1 MIAVT
6 GGTGHLGNVLVR
18 ELVARGENV
27 RVLMRAGRSLESL
40 AGLPVEIARG
50 DVCEPSSLREA
61 LSGADLVY
69 HLAGLISI
77 TPGRER
83 SMRATN
89 VEGTRNVLAACAELG
104 TPRLVY
110 TSSVHAFAELPL
122 GVCLT
127 EDAPID
133 PGRVLGHYARSKAE
147 ATLAVREAVASGLD
161 VVVTYPSGVI
171 GPFDYKPSEMGQLVL
186 DIFHRKLPLYVDGA
200 YDFVD
205 VRDVAAGL
213 MAAASRGKAG
223 NGYLLCGRLLRVR
236 DLLDAMNYLTG
247 VRTPRLRAPRRL
259 ARTAGYLTPTY
270 YRLTGKRP
278 LFTTYSIDVLY
289 SNCEMTCEKART
301 ELGFEPRP
309 FLQTL
314 ADTLHWFR
322 EHDRL

>member
-1 MIAVT
+1 VIAVT
-6 GGTGHLGNVLVR
+6 GGTGHIGNVLVR
-18 ELVARGENV
+18 ELVSRGERV
-27 RVLMRAGRSLESL
+27 RVLVRPGRGLESL
-40 AGLPVEIARG
+40 AGLPLEVVEG
-50 DVCEPSSLREA
+50 DVCEPSSVREA
-61 LSGADLVY
+61 ESGADLVY

-77 TPGRER
+77 SPGGGQ
-83 SMRATN
+83 SMHATN

-110 TSSVHAFAELPL
+110 TSSVHAFAELPR

-133 PGRVLGHYARSKAE
+133 PRRVLGNYARSKAA
-147 ATLAVREAVASGLD
+147 ATLAVREAAASGLD
-161 VVVTYPSGVI
+161 AVVTYPSGVM

-213 MAAASRGKAG
+213 IAAASRGRAG
-223 NGYLLCGRLLRVR
+223 DGYLLCGRLLQVR
-236 DLLDAMNYLTG
+236 DLLDAMNRLTG
-247 VRTPRLRAPRRL
+247 VRTPRLRVPRSL
-259 ARTAGYLTPTY
+259 ARTAGYATPAY
-270 YRLTGKRP
+270 YRLTGRRP
-278 LFTTYSIDVLY
+278 LFTTYSIDVLF
-289 SNCEMTCEKART
+289 SNCEMTSEKARN

-314 ADTLHWFR
+314 DDTLHWFR
-322 EHDRL
+322 RHDRL